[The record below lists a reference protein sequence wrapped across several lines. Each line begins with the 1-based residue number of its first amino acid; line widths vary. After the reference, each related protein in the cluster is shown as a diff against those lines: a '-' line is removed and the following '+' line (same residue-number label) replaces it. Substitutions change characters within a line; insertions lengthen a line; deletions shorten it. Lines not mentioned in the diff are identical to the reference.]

1 MTAWTGVWSR
11 LPEQANHP
19 STHAEIHFKRD
30 LVEAARF
37 LKGKPGLQR
46 LLAAQVMHGFLFS
59 FEVALLAPLTFL
71 VFSMQ
76 TAGLVQIVSAD
87 STSSTALIVYACS
100 EITAGDSVEKYVPQ
114 PAFYA
119 VSPGTPRYEDPARI
133 IFGEYGRSAAAKGE
147 MMVMDHG
154 IMQGVQRGQRVTV
167 FRRPRPDAPPVPV
180 GDGVVIAH

>member
-1 MTAWTGVWSR
+1 MLGPGDLLRIDAGTKQGLADGQNLVVRRRFDRVES
-11 LPEQANHP
+11 LGAKKQA
-19 STHAEIHFKRD
+19 SIGE
-30 LVEAARF
+30 
-37 LKGKPGLQR
+37 
-46 LLAAQVMHGFLFS
+46 
-59 FEVALLAPLTFL
+59 
-71 VFSMQ
+71 Q

-87 STSSTALIVYACS
+87 STSSTALIVYAC
-100 EITAGDSVEKYVPQ
+100 VEKYVPQ

-180 GDGVVIAH
+180 GDGVVIAIRADSATIKIDRSTDAIAVGDLVAVHR

>member
-1 MTAWTGVWSR
+1 MLGPGDLLRIDAGTKQGLANGQNLVVRRRFDRVES
-11 LPEQANHP
+11 LGAKKQA
-19 STHAEIHFKRD
+19 SIGE
-30 LVEAARF
+30 
-37 LKGKPGLQR
+37 
-46 LLAAQVMHGFLFS
+46 
-59 FEVALLAPLTFL
+59 
-71 VFSMQ
+71 Q

-180 GDGVVIAH
+180 GDGVVIAIRADSATIKIDRSTDAIAVGDLVAVHR